1 VSCDYVEL
9 ALPGVRALR
18 PYQPGKPI
26 EELER
31 ELGVSNTLKLASN
44 ENPLGPSPR
53 AVEALATQLDG
64 LALYPDGSGH
74 RLKQMLAERLGV
86 RPAQVTLGNGS
97 NEILELVA
105 RAYLSPEFE
114 AVFSEHAFAVYPLVT
129 QATGATARVTPAN
142 PPDHAQPYG
151 SDLEA
156 MAAAIGP
163 ATRVVFVANPNN
175 PTGTWL
181 SAQALERFIERVP
194 PEVLIVLDE
203 AYCEYVDEAD
213 YPDALAWLGAYP
225 NLIVTRTFSKIHGL
239 AGLRIGY
246 GISGAAVADV
256 LNRVRQPFNTNS
268 LAQVAACAALT
279 DSAHVELS
287 AHTNA
292 EGLRQFA
299 AAFEARGLG
308 YIPSVA
314 NFISVDVGREAAPV
328 YEALLREAVIVRP
341 VANYGLPRHLRITVG
356 RAEENQRV
364 IEALDRVLAA

>member
-1 VSCDYVEL
+1 
-9 ALPGVRALR
+9 
-18 PYQPGKPI
+18 
-26 EELER
+26 
-31 ELGVSNTLKLASN
+31 
-44 ENPLGPSPR
+44 
-53 AVEALATQLDG
+53 
-64 LALYPDGSGH
+64 
-74 RLKQMLAERLGV
+74 
-86 RPAQVTLGNGS
+86 
-97 NEILELVA
+97 
-105 RAYLSPEFE
+105 
-114 AVFSEHAFAVYPLVT
+114 
-129 QATGATARVTPAN
+129 
-142 PPDHAQPYG
+142 
-151 SDLEA
+151 
-156 MAAAIGP
+156 
-163 ATRVVFVANPNN
+163 VVFVANPNN